1 MSTGVLSVSAGGVA
15 CVTPLDRFRRVAQT
29 DAALL
34 DEIAVAMLLSDVA
47 GLQRFLQA
55 REIDLNQRL
64 RQLAAAN
71 PGIDPEAINARSMGR
86 SAGNAGRSVRRA
98 DDAANALELKACMD
112 EGRLSGEHL
121 DAFTAA
127 LRSLDARLQPALRA
141 LEADLAARAVTQR
154 ATVEQFRTWLQREVR
169 LIEADDGKQRLERQ
183 KRASRCRSWTDPR
196 GRCQR
201 SWLPAAGSTMARP
214 LPPSAPMTRRSVGA
228 AFAGDPDRS
237 PKRAKRERFK
247 QVSFMRDFWTGWA
260 RRAGPIRS
268 GPSRADRRG
277 SRRRSR
283 GR

>member
-1 MSTGVLSVSAGGVA
+1 MDTAVLSVSAGGVA
-15 CVTPLDRFRRVAQT
+15 RPASPVVDRFARVV
-29 DAALL
+29 DADVGLL
-34 DEIAVAMLLSDVA
+34 DEVVVASLLGDVA
-47 GLQRFLQA
+47 GLVRFLQA

-64 RQLAAAN
+64 RQLAAQC
-71 PGIDPEAINARSMGR
+71 PGGDPAAINARATGR
-86 SAGNAGRSVRRA
+86 SAGGAGRALERA
-98 DDAANALELKACMD
+98 EQAAQAPELKASMD

-247 QVSFMRDFWTGWA
+247 QVL
-260 RRAGPIRS
+260 
-268 GPSRADRRG
+268 
-277 SRRRSR
+277 
-283 GR
+283 